1 MKKVLI
7 ANRGEIALRIIRA
20 ARELGIK
27 TVVAHSTADEK
38 SLPVL
43 LADEA
48 ICIGPPPS
56 GQSYLNIPN
65 LLSAAIVT
73 GADAIHPGYGFLAEN
88 ATFAEMCRE
97 HGITF
102 IGPTPENMR
111 ALGDKATARKVA
123 REAGVPTV
131 PGTDEVESVE
141 EAKRAA
147 LEIGY
152 PVILKASAGGGGR
165 GMRVVHTEEDLERAV
180 LQAQE
185 EARAAFGNPAVYL
198 EKYIEEPK
206 HIEIQVLGDGERV
219 VHLWERDCSIQRRHQ
234 KLLEEAPSILPLET
248 RRAIAEAAR
257 RLAEHVGYVSA
268 GTLEFLVDKEGN
280 FYFIEMNTRIQ
291 VEHPVTEMVTGVDLV
306 QAQFRIA
313 MGERLWLKQEEIEVR
328 GHAIEVRVN
337 AEDPEKGFRPSIG
350 KVETLLFPGGPGIRV
365 DSHLYAGYQ
374 IPPHY
379 DSLIAK
385 IIAWAPSRE
394 EAIRRMERA
403 LGETVIEG
411 PGAQDHHP
419 LPPEGP
425 PERLLPPGGPS
436 TPTSWPG
443 GWSCRLGV

>member
-7 ANRGEIALRIIRA
+7 ANRGEIVLRIIRA

-131 PGTDEVESVE
+131 PGTDEVGSVE

-291 VEHPVTEMVTGVDLV
+291 VEHPITEMVTGVDLV

-411 PGAQDHHP
+411 PGLKTTIPFHQKVLQNAFFRRGAVYTNFVARRME
-419 LPPEGP
+419 L
-425 PERLLPPGGPS
+425 
-436 TPTSWPG
+436 
-443 GWSCRLGV
+443 

>member
-20 ARELGIK
+20 AGELGIK

-147 LEIGY
+147 QEIGY

-280 FYFIEMNTRIQ
+280 FYFIL
-291 VEHPVTEMVTGVDLV
+291 DL
-306 QAQFRIA
+306 
-313 MGERLWLKQEEIEVR
+313 R
-328 GHAIEVRVN
+328 G
-337 AEDPEKGFRPSIG
+337 AEDPR
-350 KVETLLFPGGPGIRV
+350 
-365 DSHLYAGYQ
+365 
-374 IPPHY
+374 
-379 DSLIAK
+379 
-385 IIAWAPSRE
+385 
-394 EAIRRMERA
+394 
-403 LGETVIEG
+403 
-411 PGAQDHHP
+411 
-419 LPPEGP
+419 
-425 PERLLPPGGPS
+425 
-436 TPTSWPG
+436 
-443 GWSCRLGV
+443 

>member
-1 MKKVLI
+1 MC
-7 ANRGEIALRIIRA
+7 IRDS
-20 ARELGIK
+20 
-27 TVVAHSTADEK
+27 STADEK

-48 ICIGPPPS
+48 ICVGPPPS

-73 GADAIHPGYGFLAEN
+73 GADAVHPGYGFLAEN

-97 HGITF
+97 HGLTF

-131 PGTDEVESVE
+131 PGTDEVESVA

-147 LEIGY
+147 REVGY

-165 GMRVVHTEEDLERAV
+165 GMRVVHNEEDLERAFQ
-180 LQAQE
+180 QAQE
-185 EARAAFGNPAVYL
+185 EARAAFGNPALYL

-219 VHLWERDCSIQRRHQ
+219 VHLWERDCSVQRRHQ
-234 KLLEEAPSILPLET
+234 KLLEEAPSLLPLET

-291 VEHPVTEMVTGVDLV
+291 VEHPVTEMITGVDLV

-313 MGERLWLKQEEIEVR
+313 AGERLWLRQEEVEVR
-328 GHAIEVRVN
+328 GHALEVRVN

-350 KVETLLFPGGPGIRV
+350 KVETLLFPGGPGVRV

-385 IIAWAPSRE
+385 ILAWAPTRE

-403 LGETVIEG
+403 LAETVIEG
-411 PGAQDHHP
+411 PGLKTTIPFHQKVLQNAFFRRGAVYTNFVARRM
-419 LPPEGP
+419 E
-425 PERLLPPGGPS
+425 
-436 TPTSWPG
+436 
-443 GWSCRLGV
+443 V

>member
-1 MKKVLI
+1 
-7 ANRGEIALRIIRA
+7 
-20 ARELGIK
+20 
-27 TVVAHSTADEK
+27 VVAHSTADEK

-65 LLSAAIVT
+65 ILSAAIVT

-88 ATFAEMCRE
+88 AAFAEMCRE

-102 IGPTPENMR
+102 IGPTPENMK

-131 PGTDEVESVE
+131 PGTDELSSLE

-147 LEIGY
+147 QEIGY

-165 GMRVVHTEEDLERAV
+165 GMRVVHTEEELERAV

-234 KLLEEAPSILPLET
+234 KLLEEAPSLLPEET

-268 GTLEFLVDKEGN
+268 GTMEFLVDKEGN

-291 VEHPVTEMVTGVDLV
+291 VEHPVTEMITGIDLV

-313 MGERLWLKQEEIEVR
+313 QGEKLWLKQEEIQVR

-350 KVETLLFPGGPGIRV
+350 KVETLLFPGGPGVRV

-385 IIAWAPSRE
+385 IIVWAPTRE

-403 LGETVIEG
+403 LSETVIEG
-411 PGAQDHHP
+411 PGLKTTIPFHQKVLQNAFFRRGAVYTNFVARRM
-419 LPPEGP
+419 EM
-425 PERLLPPGGPS
+425 
-436 TPTSWPG
+436 
-443 GWSCRLGV
+443 

>member
-291 VEHPVTEMVTGVDLV
+291 VEHPITEMVTGVDLV

-403 LGETVIEG
+403 LGEMVIEG
-411 PGAQDHHP
+411 PGLKTTIPFHQKVLQNAFFRRGAVYTNFVARRME
-419 LPPEGP
+419 L
-425 PERLLPPGGPS
+425 
-436 TPTSWPG
+436 
-443 GWSCRLGV
+443 

>member
-7 ANRGEIALRIIRA
+7 ANRGEIALRILRA

-65 LLSAAIVT
+65 ILSAAIVT

-102 IGPTPENMR
+102 IGPTPENMK

-131 PGTDEVESVE
+131 PGTDELSSLE

-147 LEIGY
+147 QEIGY

-165 GMRVVHTEEDLERAV
+165 GMRVVHTEEELERAV

-234 KLLEEAPSILPLET
+234 KLLEEAPSLLPEET

-268 GTLEFLVDKEGN
+268 GTMEFLVDKEGN

-291 VEHPVTEMVTGVDLV
+291 VEHPVTEMITGIDLV

-313 MGERLWLKQEEIEVR
+313 QGEKLWLKQEEIQVR

-350 KVETLLFPGGPGIRV
+350 KVETLLFPGGPGVRV

-385 IIAWAPSRE
+385 IIAWAPTRE
-394 EAIRRMERA
+394 EAIKRMERA
-403 LGETVIEG
+403 LSETVIEG
-411 PGAQDHHP
+411 PGLKTTIPFHQKVLQNAFFRRGAVYTNFVARRM
-419 LPPEGP
+419 EM
-425 PERLLPPGGPS
+425 
-436 TPTSWPG
+436 
-443 GWSCRLGV
+443 

>member
-1 MKKVLI
+1 MRKVLI

-20 ARELGIK
+20 AKELGLK

-65 LLSAAIVT
+65 ILSAAIVT

-88 ATFAEMCRE
+88 ALFAEMCRE
-97 HGITF
+97 HGLTF
-102 IGPTPENMR
+102 IGPTPENMK

-131 PGTDEVESVE
+131 PGTDELESIE

-147 LEIGY
+147 WEIGY

-165 GMRVVHTEEDLERAV
+165 GMRVVHTEEELERAV
-180 LQAQE
+180 QQAQE

-234 KLLEEAPSILPLET
+234 KLIEEAPSVLPFET
-248 RRAIAEAAR
+248 RKAIAEAAR

-291 VEHPVTEMVTGVDLV
+291 VEHPVTEMVTGIDLV

-313 MGERLWLKQEEIEVR
+313 MGEKLWLRQEDIEVR

-385 IIAWAPSRE
+385 IIAWAPTRE

-403 LGETVIEG
+403 LSETIIEG
-411 PGAQDHHP
+411 PGLKTTIPFHQKVLQNAFFRRGAVYTNFVARRME
-419 LPPEGP
+419 L
-425 PERLLPPGGPS
+425 
-436 TPTSWPG
+436 
-443 GWSCRLGV
+443 

>member
-65 LLSAAIVT
+65 ILSAAIVT

-102 IGPTPENMR
+102 IGPTPENMK

-131 PGTDEVESVE
+131 PGTDELSSVE

-147 LEIGY
+147 QEIGY

-165 GMRVVHTEEDLERAV
+165 GMRVVHTEEELERAV

-234 KLLEEAPSILPLET
+234 KLLEEAPSLLPEET

-268 GTLEFLVDKEGN
+268 GTMEFLVDKEGN

-291 VEHPVTEMVTGVDLV
+291 VEHPVTEMITGIDLV

-313 MGERLWLKQEEIEVR
+313 QGEKLWLKQEEIQVR

-350 KVETLLFPGGPGIRV
+350 KVETLLFPGGPGVRV

-385 IIAWAPSRE
+385 ILVWAPTRE

-403 LGETVIEG
+403 LSETVIEG
-411 PGAQDHHP
+411 PGLKTTIPFHQKVLQNAFFRRGAVYTNFVARRM
-419 LPPEGP
+419 EM
-425 PERLLPPGGPS
+425 
-436 TPTSWPG
+436 
-443 GWSCRLGV
+443 

>member
-291 VEHPVTEMVTGVDLV
+291 VEHPITEMVTGVDLV

-328 GHAIEVRVN
+328 GHAIEVRLN

-411 PGAQDHHP
+411 PGLKTTIPFHQKVLQNAFFRRGAVYTNFVARRME
-419 LPPEGP
+419 L
-425 PERLLPPGGPS
+425 
-436 TPTSWPG
+436 
-443 GWSCRLGV
+443 

>member
-65 LLSAAIVT
+65 ILSAAIVT

-102 IGPTPENMR
+102 IGPTPENMK

-131 PGTDEVESVE
+131 PGTDELSSVE

-147 LEIGY
+147 QEIGY

-165 GMRVVHTEEDLERAV
+165 GMRVVHTEEELERAV

-234 KLLEEAPSILPLET
+234 KLLEEAPSLLPEET

-268 GTLEFLVDKEGN
+268 GTMEFLVDKEGN

-291 VEHPVTEMVTGVDLV
+291 VEHPVTEMITGIDLV

-313 MGERLWLKQEEIEVR
+313 QGEKLWLKQEEIQVR

-350 KVETLLFPGGPGIRV
+350 KVETLLFPGGPGVRV
-365 DSHLYAGYQ
+365 DSHLYTGYQ

-385 IIAWAPSRE
+385 IIVWAPTRE

-403 LGETVIEG
+403 LSETVIEG
-411 PGAQDHHP
+411 PGLKTTIPFHQKVLQNAFFRRGAVYTNFVARRM
-419 LPPEGP
+419 EM
-425 PERLLPPGGPS
+425 
-436 TPTSWPG
+436 
-443 GWSCRLGV
+443 

>member
-20 ARELGIK
+20 AKELGIK

-131 PGTDEVESVE
+131 PGTDEIASVE

-165 GMRVVHTEEDLERAV
+165 GMRVVHTEEELERAV
-180 LQAQE
+180 QQAQE
-185 EARAAFGNPAVYL
+185 EARAAFGNPAIYL

-206 HIEIQVLGDGERV
+206 HIEIQVLGDGESV
-219 VHLWERDCSIQRRHQ
+219 IHLWERDCSIQRRHQ
-234 KLLEEAPSILPLET
+234 KLLEEAPSVLPYET
-248 RRAIAEAAR
+248 RKAIAEAAV
-257 RLAEHVGYVSA
+257 RLAAHVGYVSA
-268 GTLEFLVDKEGN
+268 GTLELLVDKEGN

-291 VEHPVTEMVTGVDLV
+291 VEHPVTEMITGVDLV

-313 MGERLWLKQEEIEVR
+313 QGEKLWLKQEDIAVR
-328 GHAIEVRVN
+328 GHAIEVRIN

-385 IIAWAPSRE
+385 IIAWAPTRE

-403 LGETVIEG
+403 LSETVIEG
-411 PGAQDHHP
+411 PGLKTTIPFHQKVLQNAFFRRGAVYTNFVARRME
-419 LPPEGP
+419 L
-425 PERLLPPGGPS
+425 
-436 TPTSWPG
+436 
-443 GWSCRLGV
+443 

>member
-20 ARELGIK
+20 AKELGIK

-65 LLSAAIVT
+65 ILSAAIVT

-88 ATFAEMCRE
+88 ALFAEMCRE
-97 HGITF
+97 HGLTF
-102 IGPTPENMR
+102 IGPTPENMK

-131 PGTDEVESVE
+131 PGTDELESLE
-141 EAKRAA
+141 DAKRAA
-147 LEIGY
+147 QEIGY

-165 GMRVVHTEEDLERAV
+165 GMRVVHTEEELERAV
-180 LQAQE
+180 QQAQE

-234 KLLEEAPSILPLET
+234 KLLEEAPSVLPLET

-291 VEHPVTEMVTGVDLV
+291 VEHPVTEMITGIDLV

-313 MGERLWLKQEEIEVR
+313 MGEKLWLRQEDIEVR

-337 AEDPEKGFRPSIG
+337 AEDPQRGFRPSIG

-365 DSHLYAGYQ
+365 ESHLYAGYQ

-379 DSLIAK
+379 DSLVAK
-385 IIAWAPSRE
+385 VIAWAPSRE

-403 LGETVIEG
+403 LSETVIEG
-411 PGAQDHHP
+411 PGLKTTIPFHQKVLQNAFFRRGAVYTNFVVRRME
-419 LPPEGP
+419 L
-425 PERLLPPGGPS
+425 
-436 TPTSWPG
+436 
-443 GWSCRLGV
+443 

>member
-65 LLSAAIVT
+65 ILSAAIVT

-102 IGPTPENMR
+102 IGPTPENMK

-131 PGTDEVESVE
+131 PGTDELSSVE

-147 LEIGY
+147 QEIGY

-165 GMRVVHTEEDLERAV
+165 GMRVVHTEEELERAV

-234 KLLEEAPSILPLET
+234 KLLEEAPSLLPEET
-248 RRAIAEAAR
+248 RRAIA
-257 RLAEHVGYVSA
+257 
-268 GTLEFLVDKEGN
+268 
-280 FYFIEMNTRIQ
+280 
-291 VEHPVTEMVTGVDLV
+291 
-306 QAQFRIA
+306 
-313 MGERLWLKQEEIEVR
+313 
-328 GHAIEVRVN
+328 
-337 AEDPEKGFRPSIG
+337 
-350 KVETLLFPGGPGIRV
+350 
-365 DSHLYAGYQ
+365 
-374 IPPHY
+374 
-379 DSLIAK
+379 
-385 IIAWAPSRE
+385 
-394 EAIRRMERA
+394 
-403 LGETVIEG
+403 
-411 PGAQDHHP
+411 
-419 LPPEGP
+419 
-425 PERLLPPGGPS
+425 
-436 TPTSWPG
+436 
-443 GWSCRLGV
+443 

>member
-20 ARELGIK
+20 ARELGVK

-88 ATFAEMCRE
+88 ATFAEMCQE
-97 HGITF
+97 HGIAF

-131 PGTDEVESVE
+131 PGTDELGSVE

-165 GMRVVHTEEDLERAV
+165 GMRVVHTEEDLEWAV

-185 EARAAFGNPAVYL
+185 EARAAFGNPAIYL

-234 KLLEEAPSILPLET
+234 KLLEEAPSVLPYET

-291 VEHPVTEMVTGVDLV
+291 VEHPITEMVTGVDLV

-313 MGERLWLKQEEIEVR
+313 MGEKLWLRQEEIEVR
-328 GHAIEVRVN
+328 GHAIEARIN

-379 DSLIAK
+379 DSLVAK
-385 IIAWAPSRE
+385 IIAWAPTRE
-394 EAIRRMERA
+394 EAIRRLERA

-411 PGAQDHHP
+411 PGLKTTIPFHQKVLQNAFFRRGAVYTNFVARRM
-419 LPPEGP
+419 EM
-425 PERLLPPGGPS
+425 
-436 TPTSWPG
+436 
-443 GWSCRLGV
+443 

>member
-131 PGTDEVESVE
+131 PGTDEGESVE

-291 VEHPVTEMVTGVDLV
+291 VEHPITEMVTGVDLV

-328 GHAIEVRVN
+328 GHAIEVRLN

-411 PGAQDHHP
+411 PGLKTTIPFHQKVLQNAFFRRGAVYTNFVARRME
-419 LPPEGP
+419 L
-425 PERLLPPGGPS
+425 
-436 TPTSWPG
+436 
-443 GWSCRLGV
+443 

>member
-65 LLSAAIVT
+65 ILSAAIVT

-102 IGPTPENMR
+102 IGPTPENMK

-131 PGTDEVESVE
+131 PGTDELKSVE

-147 LEIGY
+147 QEIGY

-165 GMRVVHTEEDLERAV
+165 GMRVVHTEEELERAV

-185 EARAAFGNPAVYL
+185 EARAAFGNPAIYL

-206 HIEIQVLGDGERV
+206 HIEIQVLGDGENV
-219 VHLWERDCSIQRRHQ
+219 IHLWERDCSIQRRHQ
-234 KLLEEAPSILPLET
+234 KLLEEAPSVLPYET
-248 RRAIAEAAR
+248 RKAIAEAAV
-257 RLAEHVGYVSA
+257 RLAAHVGYVSA

-291 VEHPVTEMVTGVDLV
+291 VEHPVTEMITGIDLV

-313 MGERLWLKQEEIEVR
+313 QGEKLWIRQEEVQVR

-350 KVETLLFPGGPGIRV
+350 KVETLLFPGGPGVRV

-385 IIAWAPSRE
+385 IIAWAPTRE
-394 EAIRRMERA
+394 EAIKRMERA
-403 LGETVIEG
+403 LSETVIEG
-411 PGAQDHHP
+411 PGLKTTIPFHQKVLQNAFFRRGAVYTNFVARRM
-419 LPPEGP
+419 E
-425 PERLLPPGGPS
+425 
-436 TPTSWPG
+436 
-443 GWSCRLGV
+443 V

>member
-65 LLSAAIVT
+65 ILSAAIVT

-102 IGPTPENMR
+102 ICPTPENMN

-131 PGTDEVESVE
+131 PGTDELSSVE

-147 LEIGY
+147 QEIGY

-165 GMRVVHTEEDLERAV
+165 GMRVVHTEEELERAV

-234 KLLEEAPSILPLET
+234 KLLEEAPSLLPEET

-257 RLAEHVGYVSA
+257 RLAERVGYVSA
-268 GTLEFLVDKEGN
+268 GTMEFLVDKEGN

-291 VEHPVTEMVTGVDLV
+291 VEHPVTEMITGIDLV

-313 MGERLWLKQEEIEVR
+313 QGEKLWLKQEEIQVR

-350 KVETLLFPGGPGIRV
+350 KVETLLFPGGPGVRV
-365 DSHLYAGYQ
+365 DSHLYTGYQ

-385 IIAWAPSRE
+385 IIVWAPTRE

-403 LGETVIEG
+403 LSETVIEG
-411 PGAQDHHP
+411 PGLKTTIPFHQKVLQNAFFRRGAVYTNFVARRM
-419 LPPEGP
+419 EM
-425 PERLLPPGGPS
+425 
-436 TPTSWPG
+436 
-443 GWSCRLGV
+443 

>member
-7 ANRGEIALRIIRA
+7 ANRGEIALRILRA
-20 ARELGIK
+20 AKELGIK

-131 PGTDEVESVE
+131 PGTDELGSVE

-147 LEIGY
+147 QEIGY

-165 GMRVVHTEEDLERAV
+165 GMRVVHTEEELERAV

-234 KLLEEAPSILPLET
+234 KLLEEAPSLLPEET

-291 VEHPVTEMVTGVDLV
+291 VEHPVTEMITGIDLV

-313 MGERLWLKQEEIEVR
+313 QGEKLWLKQEEIQVR

-385 IIAWAPSRE
+385 ILAWAPTRE

-403 LGETVIEG
+403 LSETVIEG
-411 PGAQDHHP
+411 PGLKTTIPFHQKVLQNAFFRRGAVYTNFVARRM
-419 LPPEGP
+419 EM
-425 PERLLPPGGPS
+425 
-436 TPTSWPG
+436 
-443 GWSCRLGV
+443 

>member
-65 LLSAAIVT
+65 ILSAAIVT

-102 IGPTPENMR
+102 IGPTPENMK

-131 PGTDEVESVE
+131 PGTDELSSVE

-147 LEIGY
+147 QEIGY

-165 GMRVVHTEEDLERAV
+165 GMRVVHTEEELERAV

-234 KLLEEAPSILPLET
+234 KLLEEAPSLLPEET

-257 RLAEHVGYVSA
+257 RLAERGGYVSA
-268 GTLEFLVDKEGN
+268 GTMEFLVDKEGN

-291 VEHPVTEMVTGVDLV
+291 VEHPVTEMITGIDLV

-313 MGERLWLKQEEIEVR
+313 QGEKLWLKQEEIQVR

-350 KVETLLFPGGPGIRV
+350 KVETLLFPGGPGVRV
-365 DSHLYAGYQ
+365 DSHLYTGYQ

-385 IIAWAPSRE
+385 IIVWAPTRE

-403 LGETVIEG
+403 LSETVIEG
-411 PGAQDHHP
+411 PGLKTTIPFHQKVLQNAFFRRGAVYTNFVARRM
-419 LPPEGP
+419 EM
-425 PERLLPPGGPS
+425 
-436 TPTSWPG
+436 
-443 GWSCRLGV
+443 

>member
-20 ARELGIK
+20 AGELGIK

-65 LLSAAIVT
+65 LLSAAVVT

-248 RRAIAEAAR
+248 RRAIAEAAK

-337 AEDPEKGFRPSIG
+337 AEDPEKGLRPSIG

-411 PGAQDHHP
+411 PGLKTTIPFHQKVLQNAFFRRGAVYTNFVARRME
-419 LPPEGP
+419 L
-425 PERLLPPGGPS
+425 
-436 TPTSWPG
+436 
-443 GWSCRLGV
+443 

>member
-38 SLPVL
+38 SLPGL

-291 VEHPVTEMVTGVDLV
+291 VEHPITEMVTGVDLV

-411 PGAQDHHP
+411 PGLKTTIPFHQKVLQNAFFRRGAVYTNFVARRME
-419 LPPEGP
+419 L
-425 PERLLPPGGPS
+425 
-436 TPTSWPG
+436 
-443 GWSCRLGV
+443 